1 MSRLER
7 KSKEKV
13 KRKKY
18 KTMTRLIFSLVMVL
32 NLIICIYLVEKSA
45 NEYLGK
51 ETTINFSI
59 KETYIK
65 VQKNIKEFINAI
77 KNTNF

>member
-45 NEYLGK
+45 DEYLSK